1 MSNVRDIAGDKPTY
15 FDLIYLV
22 HPSDF
27 LPADQ
32 TPRVKGTST
41 VAEDPNAA
49 RARSFRM
56 NVVWALDRG
65 NLQSASAGVNRHA
78 LEYFALNTSELYDL
92 QHHKDLLLAEA
103 SAMAAHLHEDRC
115 HIAFFTHT
123 LSRPNVDTCD
133 AHVLPRMAKTAK
145 LVLAADQ
152 ASFDSI
158 SSNIG
163 HLSAIIREQA
173 ERACHHELY
182 LPRAHTPPVAHSATW
197 YVTRF
202 IFRSTVVLA
211 THDNETTTSECL
223 DSDEEADEEDGEA
236 GREAGDQDPAP
247 PTYDAASQ
255 DASYFY
261 DCQGSSPKNSIH
273 KILNQSTTPA
283 VTILPAPHTERSRTY
298 DNNQV

>member
-1 MSNVRDIAGDKPTY
+1 MSNVREIVGDNPTY

-27 LPADQ
+27 LAADQ
-32 TPRVKGTST
+32 TPHVKGTST

-49 RARSFRM
+49 RARSFRR

-65 NLQSASAGVNRHA
+65 NVKSAFAGVNQHA

-103 SAMAAHLHEDRC
+103 SAIAAHLHEDRC

-133 AHVLPRMAKTAK
+133 QLVFPQMAAK
-145 LVLAADQ
+145 AKVVLAVDQ
-152 ASFDSI
+152 VSFDSI
-158 SSNIG
+158 SRNIG

-211 THDNETTTSECL
+211 THDDETTTSESL
-223 DSDEEADEEDGEA
+223 NSDEEADEEDGEA
-236 GREAGDQDPAP
+236 GDQDPAP
-247 PTYDAASQ
+247 PTYEATSQ
-255 DASYFY
+255 NAPKAHSGFFY
-261 DCQGSSPKNSIH
+261 PISHTVFI
-273 KILNQSTTPA
+273 
-283 VTILPAPHTERSRTY
+283 VTRL
-298 DNNQV
+298 VK